1 MRLKIRLIWR
11 KAMTDFNGVVVERIY
26 KTDVITL
33 PEDAQAFQFP
43 DVENHG
49 WMPELVGC
57 EWIREEAEPNEFDA
71 TLR

>member
-1 MRLKIRLIWR
+1 MRLKTRLIWR
-11 KAMTDFNGVVVERIY
+11 KAMTDFNGVVAEYVY
-26 KTDVITL
+26 KTDDIIL
-33 PEDAQAFQFP
+33 PEDAQAFRFP